1 MNMRTAQRTHILKEN
16 RLKEK
21 NIPRGN
27 PTLLSTVDLPQSLLR
42 SGFSHN
48 QQCPLNPYCY

>member
-27 PTLLSTVDLPQSLLR
+27 PTLLSTVDPTPEPAEIRFLSQPAVS
-42 SGFSHN
+42 
-48 QQCPLNPYCY
+48 P

>member
-27 PTLLSTVDLPQSLLR
+27 PRLLSTVDLPQSLLR